1 MMPSMKIFR
10 HLLPILTLVASTA
23 FASDAAKNVFGVELG
38 SRFSFPACEQGEDA
52 LTKRHCYNA
61 KQTVKTAWGTEEQQ
75 LFYPRATVVPYA
87 RGELSVEVVNG
98 VIEAIHIHT
107 WGIQAQGSALD
118 ALKKKY
124 GPPTR
129 SRSEKITGLRSRLPV
144 EYAEW
149 DAKDYSV
156 RFTGVFTSID
166 WGRITLA
173 SPLYM
178 KLLAT
183 HKNRR

>member
-1 MMPSMKIFR
+1 MMPPMKNLC
-10 HLLPILTLVASTA
+10 HLLISLSLITGTA
-23 FASDAAKNVFGVELG
+23 FAADPAKNVFGVELG
-38 SRFSFPACEQGEDA
+38 ARFSFPVCNQGEDA

-75 LFYPRATVVPYA
+75 LFYPRASVVPYA
-87 RGELSVEVVNG
+87 RGELTVEVVKG

-107 WGIQAQGSALD
+107 WGIQAQGTALD

-149 DAKDYSV
+149 DAKDYAV
-156 RFTGVFTSID
+156 RFDGVVTSVD

-178 KLLAT
+178 KLRKDEAA
-183 HKNRR
+183 RR